1 MPYVSVREP
10 AGCDLQPYK
19 GLLGG
24 VPVHVWV
31 GITIGV
37 FVGAAAS
44 ALVSRHVVRVLVR
57 RAREAERQA
66 RANERMAEIG
76 AMTSGLTH
84 EIKNPLSTIGLN
96 AQLLAEGLSEIPTDH
111 PCESEVRA
119 RLVRRVEGL
128 RREVERLRGILQDFL
143 SYAGEV
149 RVTPAPTD
157 VGQLVGELADF
168 FSPQAAQQRVQ
179 LRVDTPA
186 QAVMA
191 SVDAPMLKQA
201 MLNLMLNALQAFGA
215 PDLNAAKPRELILRV
230 HRIEI
235 PDHAAGDVAV
245 HVIDTGPGIPNEKL
259 DKIFQPYYTTKAGG
273 SGLGLAITRRIV
285 EAHDGRIEVVSQ
297 MGQGTDFVIRLRGA

>member
-1 MPYVSVREP
+1 MS
-10 AGCDLQPYK
+10 
-19 GLLGG
+19 LG
-24 VPVHVWV
+24 
-31 GITIGV
+31 IAI
-37 FVGAAAS
+37 GAAAS

-57 RAREAERQA
+57 RARAAERQA

-96 AQLLAEGLSEIPTDH
+96 AQLLAEGLSEIPTDQ
-111 PCESEVRA
+111 PCEPEVRA
-119 RLVRRVEGL
+119 RLVRRVDGL

-149 RVTPAPTD
+149 RVTPVPTD
-157 VGQLVGELADF
+157 VAQLVGELADF

-179 LRVDTPA
+179 LRVDTPTEPL
-186 QAVMA
+186 MA
-191 SVDAPMLKQA
+191 MVDAPMLKQA
-201 MLNLMLNALQAFGA
+201 MLNLMLNAMQAFGP
-215 PDLNAAKPRELILRV
+215 PDPAAAKPRELILRV
-230 HRIEI
+230 HRIDAE
-235 PDHAAGDVAV
+235 VAKPRIAPAPSRESEV
-245 HVIDTGPGIPNEKL
+245 AIHVIDTGAGIPSEKL

-297 MGQGTDFVIRLRGA
+297 IGQGTDFVITLRGS

>member
-1 MPYVSVREP
+1 MS
-10 AGCDLQPYK
+10 
-19 GLLGG
+19 LG
-24 VPVHVWV
+24 
-31 GITIGV
+31 IAI
-37 FVGAAAS
+37 GAAAS

-57 RAREAERQA
+57 RARAAERQA

-96 AQLLAEGLSEIPTDH
+96 AQLLAEGLSEIPTDQ
-111 PCESEVRA
+111 PCEPEVRA
-119 RLVRRVEGL
+119 RLVRRVDGL

-149 RVTPAPTD
+149 RVTPVPTD
-157 VGQLVGELADF
+157 VAQLVGELADF
-168 FSPQAAQQRVQ
+168 FSPQATQQRVQ

-186 QAVMA
+186 EPLMA
-191 SVDAPMLKQA
+191 MVDAPMLKQA
-201 MLNLMLNALQAFGA
+201 MLNLMLNAMQAFGP
-215 PDLNAAKPRELILRV
+215 PDPAAAKPRELILRV
-230 HRIEI
+230 HRIDAE
-235 PDHAAGDVAV
+235 VAKPRIAPAPIRESEV
-245 HVIDTGPGIPNEKL
+245 AIHVIDTGAGIPSEKL

-297 MGQGTDFVIRLRGA
+297 IGQGTDFVITLRGS

>member
-1 MPYVSVREP
+1 MQAWVAMS
-10 AGCDLQPYK
+10 L
-19 GLLGG
+19 GLA
-24 VPVHVWV
+24 
-31 GITIGV
+31 I
-37 FVGAAAS
+37 GAAAS

-57 RAREAERQA
+57 RARAAERQA

-96 AQLLAEGLSEIPTDH
+96 AQLLAEGLSEIPTDQ
-111 PCESEVRA
+111 PCEPEVRA
-119 RLVRRVEGL
+119 RLVRRVDGL

-149 RVTPAPTD
+149 RVTPIPTD
-157 VGQLVGELADF
+157 VAQLVGELADF

-179 LRVDTPA
+179 LRVDTPTEPL
-186 QAVMA
+186 MA
-191 SVDAPMLKQA
+191 MVDAPMLKQA
-201 MLNLMLNALQAFGA
+201 MLNLMLNAMQAFGP
-215 PDLNAAKPRELILRV
+215 PDPAAAKPRELILRV
-230 HRIEI
+230 HRIDAE
-235 PDHAAGDVAV
+235 VAKPRIAPV
-245 HVIDTGPGIPNEKL
+245 PSRESEVAIHVIDTGAGIPSEKL

-297 MGQGTDFVIRLRGA
+297 IGQGTDFVITLRGS

>member
-1 MPYVSVREP
+1 MSI
-10 AGCDLQPYK
+10 
-19 GLLGG
+19 
-24 VPVHVWV
+24 
-31 GITIGV
+31 GIAI
-37 FVGAAAS
+37 GAAAS
-44 ALVSRHVVRVLVR
+44 GLVSRHVVRVLVR
-57 RAREAERQA
+57 RARAAERQA

-96 AQLLAEGLSEIPTDH
+96 AQLLAEGLSEIPTDQ
-111 PCESEVRA
+111 PCEPEVRA
-119 RLVRRVEGL
+119 RLVRRVDGL

-157 VGQLVGELADF
+157 IAQLVGELADF
-168 FSPQAAQQRVQ
+168 FSPQATQQRVQ

-186 QAVMA
+186 EPILAL
-191 SVDAPMLKQA
+191 VDAPMLKQA
-201 MLNLMLNALQAFGA
+201 MLNLMLNAMQAFGP
-215 PDLNAAKPRELILRV
+215 PDSAAAKPRELILRV
-230 HRIEI
+230 HRIE
-235 PDHAAGDVAV
+235 ADVAKPRIAPSPSRDSEV
-245 HVIDTGPGIPNEKL
+245 AIHVIDTGAGIPSEKL

-297 MGQGTDFVIRLRGA
+297 MGQGTDFVITLRAS

>member
-1 MPYVSVREP
+1 M
-10 AGCDLQPYK
+10 Q
-19 GLLGG
+19 
-24 VPVHVWV
+24 VWV
-31 GITIGV
+31 GMSIGV
-37 FVGAAAS
+37 ALGAAAS

-57 RAREAERQA
+57 RARAAERQA

-96 AQLLAEGLSEIPTDH
+96 AQLLAEGLGEIPTDQ
-111 PCESEVRA
+111 PCEPEVRA

-149 RVTPAPTD
+149 RVATAPTD
-157 VGQLVGELADF
+157 VAQLVGELADF
-168 FSPQAAQQRVQ
+168 FAPQAAQQRVQ
-179 LRVDTPA
+179 LRVDTPSEPL
-186 QAVMA
+186 MA
-191 SVDAPMLKQA
+191 MVDGPMLKQA
-201 MLNLMLNALQAFGA
+201 MLNLMLNALQAFGPVGSA
-215 PDLNAAKPRELILRV
+215 SASTPRELILRV
-230 HRIEI
+230 HRLEGTTGEI
-235 PDHAAGDVAV
+235 AL
-245 HVIDTGPGIPNEKL
+245 HVIDTGPGIPSEKL

-297 MGQGTDFVIRLRGA
+297 MGQGTDFVITLRAS